1 MNSFLVVTSARNL
14 VSADVDA
21 ALNALAARGFKGGAA
36 QGLDDYAVQIPFTAE
51 TPAFAP
57 ANWLPDTDLDM
68 NITPA
73 QGREKRV
80 LVADMDS
87 TIIGVECIDELA
99 DYAGVKAEV
108 AEITERAMQGLLDFE
123 AALVARVALLEGLP
137 LGKLAQCYDERV
149 RLNLGARRLVQTMVD
164 RGAYTA
170 LVSGGF
176 AFFSSRVAAEAG
188 FDEHRANV
196 LQNDGERLTGT
207 VEMPIL
213 GRKAKLDALLE
224 ICAARNIAPEDAI
237 ALGDGANDLAMV
249 TAAGLGVAYRAK
261 PALAEHANAV
271 LNHSDLRAVLAL
283 QGLVV

>member
-14 VSADVDA
+14 VAADVDA
-21 ALNALAARGFKGGAA
+21 AQNALEAHGYKGGAA
-36 QGLDDYAVQIPFTAE
+36 QGLDDYAVQIPFTSDRPE
-51 TPAFAP
+51 FAP
-57 ANWLPDTDLDM
+57 ANWLPESDLDL

-73 QGREKRV
+73 RGREKRA

-108 AEITERAMQGLLDFE
+108 AEITERAMQGGLDFE
-123 AALVARVALLEGLP
+123 GALIARVALLKDLP
-137 LGKLAQCYDERV
+137 VSKLGQCYDERV
-149 RLNLGARRLVQTMVD
+149 RLNLGARRLVQTMVA

-176 AFFSSRVAAEAG
+176 TFFSSRVAAEAG
-188 FDEHRANV
+188 FNEHRANV
-196 LQNDGERLTGT
+196 LERKGERLTGT

-213 GRKAKLDALLE
+213 GRQAKLDALLE
-224 ICAARNIAPEDAI
+224 ICAAQKIAPEETI

-249 TAAGLGVAYRAK
+249 KAAGLGVAYRAK
-261 PALAEHANAV
+261 PALAEQANAV